1 MKNFFVVLFS
11 ICGILIFAQM
21 KITLIT
27 LPENTPKDAQ
37 LYLAS
42 SLNKWNPKDNAFQFK
57 INNAGLYEIE
67 INTNT
72 SFEYKITQ
80 GSWEISE
87 ADPAGNSAENHKAIA
102 NQSQNVNIVNWTSPK
117 EKQHTTTSNVKILS
131 ENFKIP
137 QLKTTRKI
145 WIYLPENYNNSTKKY
160 PVIYMHDGQNL
171 FDNATSFS
179 GEWGVDETMN
189 DLAKNQNTEAIII
202 GIDNGG
208 DARLDEYSPW
218 QNNKYKKGGKGDL
231 YLDFIVKT
239 LKPYI
244 DKNYRTLSQSQ
255 NTAVIGSSMGG
266 LISFYAGIKY
276 PKTFGKVGIFSPAF
290 WFASKDLNFY
300 LNQNKNHL
308 QNSKFY
314 FVAGQHEDETLP
326 QEIEKIHQNLLR
338 KNVKDNNIKIK
349 IDEDGKHTES
359 YWQREFPLA
368 IEWLFSNH

>member
-1 MKNFFVVLFS
+1 
-11 ICGILIFAQM
+11 M
-21 KITLIT
+21 KITLT
-27 LPENTPKDAQ
+27 SLPENTPKGAQ

-42 SLNKWNPKDNAFQFK
+42 SLNEWNPKDDSFKFK
-57 INNAGLYEIE
+57 INNAGFYEIE
-67 INTNT
+67 VKTTT
-72 SFEYKITQ
+72 SFDFKITQ

-87 ADPAGNSAENHKAIA
+87 ANSDGNSADNHKATA
-102 NQSQNVNIVNWTSPK
+102 NQSQNIQIVNWTSPR
-117 EKQHTTTSNVKILS
+117 EKQHTATSNVKILS

-145 WIYLPENYNNSTKKY
+145 WIYLPENYTESTKKY

-189 DLAKNQNTEAIII
+189 ALAKGQNLEAIII

-218 QNNKYKKGGKGDL
+218 QNDKYKKGGKGDL

-244 DKNYRTLSQSQ
+244 DKNYRTLSQSK
-255 NTAVIGSSMGG
+255 NTAIIGSSMGG

-276 PKTFGKVGIFSPAF
+276 PKTFGKIGIFSPAF
-290 WFASKDLNFY
+290 WYASKELSFY
-300 LNQNKNHL
+300 LNQNKNHF

-326 QEIEKIHQNLLR
+326 QEIENIHQNLLK
-338 KNVKDNNIKIK
+338 KNVKDANINIK

-359 YWQREFPLA
+359 YWQREFSKAVL
-368 IEWLFSNH
+368 WLFQ

>member
-1 MKNFFVVLFS
+1 
-11 ICGILIFAQM
+11 M

-42 SLNKWNPKDNAFQFK
+42 SFNEWNPKDNAFQFK

-87 ADPAGNSAENHKAIA
+87 ADPAGDSAENHKAIA

-308 QNSKFY
+308 EKSKFY

-326 QEIEKIHQNLLR
+326 QEIEKIHQNLLK